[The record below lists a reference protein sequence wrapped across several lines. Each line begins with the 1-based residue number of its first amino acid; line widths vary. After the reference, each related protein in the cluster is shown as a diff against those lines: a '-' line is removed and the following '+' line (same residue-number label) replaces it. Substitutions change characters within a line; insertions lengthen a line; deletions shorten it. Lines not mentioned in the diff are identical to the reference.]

1 MLPTKERL
9 KKRDEVQRETIEQIL
24 KIWNN
29 GSRSAV
35 MIRPTGFGKTYT
47 VARLLS
53 YTVNG
58 KRPFKKVLFIYPMNI
73 IAHSLVEDIHKIN
86 AANRKAGNAAAIIN
100 VGKDKEK
107 DVDFLSYAAVA
118 RNISEYTEEQA
129 AKAFSKYDLIVFDE
143 FHCAGAEKTLVGCNK
158 IFNAAVNA
166 KALGM
171 TATFIRMDGVNQSIE
186 VFDELNTIP
195 VYTYTDAVD
204 DGLMPKLSYYDV
216 RYYKG
221 LDENGAWVKDD
232 VKNLKKIVDDME
244 IDVNN
249 IDSQLVVGNS
259 ISNFGTEIRHS
270 IMNTLGQ
277 DAYTN
282 GMQRWIC
289 FFGTTKDIEL
299 KKQEVLRSFQT
310 AFPNRKIKM
319 LTVATD
325 TTEHKKNAE
334 LLDQKYDETGK
345 KIHNPWVEPDKD
357 TVVVILSVNML
368 NMGYHTGHVTG
379 LILYRQTKSNI
390 VYQQEIGRSL
400 NMSRETEPIVIDLV
414 GALDSIS
421 LSSAIRATEGRNSKK
436 TDNDNS
442 NMITADSFDRRC
454 LSMQL
459 ASRSYTEF
467 AKKINNFRYQ
477 DVFGMIT
484 RALLKSQAPISKETI
499 LNMAKRYH
507 TLPKYM
513 YMFIKD
519 AAEKGEIRLVETI
532 HGGLGGVKA
541 EKVKVTPEMIAKIDA
556 IFEGLL

>member
-1 MLPTKERL
+1 MLPTKKRL
-9 KKRDEVQRETIEQIL
+9 KKREEVQKNTLNQIL
-24 KIWNN
+24 SVWNN
-29 GSRSAV
+29 GGRSAV

-47 VARLLS
+47 VARLLA

-58 KRPFKKVLFIYPMNI
+58 ERLFKKVLFVYPMNI
-73 IAHSLVEDIHKIN
+73 IARSLIEDIHKVN
-86 AANRKAGNAAAIIN
+86 ASNRKTGNKAAIVNI
-100 VGKDKEK
+100 GKDKEK
-107 DVDFLSYAAVA
+107 DVDCISYAKVA
-118 RNISEYTEEQA
+118 RNISEYTDEQA
-129 AKAFSKYDLIVFDE
+129 VRAFSKYDLVVFDE

-171 TATFIRMDGVNQSIE
+171 TATFIRMDGVNQAIE
-186 VFDELNTIP
+186 VFGELNTIP
-195 VYTYTDAVD
+195 VYTYTDAVE

-221 LDENGAWVKDD
+221 LDENGVWVKDTAD
-232 VKNLKKIVDDME
+232 NLKKIVDDME
-244 IDVNN
+244 IDLDA
-249 IDSQLVVGNS
+249 IDNQLVVGNS

-270 IMNTLGQ
+270 VMKTLGQ
-277 DAYTN
+277 EAYTD

-289 FFGTTKDIEL
+289 FFSSTKAIEL

-319 LTVATD
+319 LIVATD
-325 TTEHKKNAE
+325 TTEHSKNID

-345 KIHNPWVEPDKD
+345 KIHNDWIEPDKD

-379 LILYRQTKSNI
+379 IVLYRQTKSNI

-400 NMSRETEPIVIDLV
+400 NMSRETEPIIIDLA
-414 GALDSIS
+414 GALDSIC
-421 LSSAIRATEGRNSKK
+421 LSSAIRATTKSSK
-436 TDNDNS
+436 TDKDAENS
-442 NMITADSFDRRC
+442 IGTADYFDRRC

-459 ASRSYTEF
+459 ASRSYMDF
-467 AKKINNFRYQ
+467 AKKMNDFRYH
-477 DVFGMIT
+477 DIFGMIT
-484 RALLKSQAPISKETI
+484 RALLKSQNPISKETI
-499 LNMAKRYH
+499 INMAKRYH

-532 HGGLGGVKA
+532 HGGLGGAKA
-541 EKVKVTPEMIAKIDA
+541 EKVKVTPEMIAKIDS